1 MLRLPQNTQL
11 AFSTIAEI
19 QQSKKAAYL
28 EKRNC
33 ACMGKKNGNKRMR
46 VAISSTSNEAEVEL
60 AAFNLVFENCPL
72 IEMLE
77 IGFNTR

>member
-1 MLRLPQNTQL
+1 MLFSGISEVQVSKQSGASQL
-11 AFSTIAEI
+11 NNSAGV
-19 QQSKKAAYL
+19 
-28 EKRNC
+28 
-33 ACMGKKNGNKRMR
+33 GKKLGNKRR
-46 VAISSTSNEAEVEL
+46 KICLTTTSNEEEVEL